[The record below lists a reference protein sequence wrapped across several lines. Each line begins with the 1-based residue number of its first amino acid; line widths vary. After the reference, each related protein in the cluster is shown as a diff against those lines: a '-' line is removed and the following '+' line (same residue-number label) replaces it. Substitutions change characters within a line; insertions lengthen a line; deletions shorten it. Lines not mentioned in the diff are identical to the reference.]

1 MPDTLAVAQYALHE
15 AGLRCTR
22 QRRALLSC
30 LASMPRHFGAEEV
43 LQRMEADLAQVAVSR
58 ATLYRLLGELERLGV
73 LRRVLL
79 SEGHSHYEFASE
91 RRHNCHLVC
100 SRCGRVA
107 EARSEGLDAAV
118 RGICVSRGF
127 DAAEAEV
134 EITIVCERCRRS
146 PVPGAERLARE

>member
-1 MPDTLAVAQYALHE
+1 MPDILTVAQYALHG

-22 QRRALLSC
+22 QRAALLRC
-30 LASMPRHFGAEEV
+30 LAALPRHFGAEEV
-43 LQRMEADLAQVAVSR
+43 LQRMTADPAPVAVSR

-79 SEGHSHYEFASE
+79 SEGHSHFEFASD

-118 RGICVSRGF
+118 REICVSRGF

-146 PVPGAERLARE
+146 PVLGDERVARE